1 MAAQTRIIDLSGD
14 KAFLRKLKS
23 LGDRATTIVSGALFQ
38 EAEAIM
44 TESKQ
49 QCPVDT
55 GALRSS
61 GHVAPPETS
70 GGRVVVTLGYGGPA
84 VSYAIFVHENLTA
97 RHPVG
102 KAKFLEDP
110 LLAAVNG
117 MEARLGAMIR
127 KGIEQALR

>member
-1 MAAQTRIIDLSGD
+1 MPAQSRIIDLSGD
-14 KAFLRKLKS
+14 KEFLRKLKS
-23 LGDRATTIVSGALFQ
+23 LGDRATTIVSAALFQ

-55 GALRSS
+55 GVLRST
-61 GHVAPPETS
+61 GHVTPPEVS

-84 VSYAIFVHENLTA
+84 APYAIVQHERLDFVHK
-97 RHPVG
+97 VG
-102 KAKFLEDP
+102 RAKFLEIP
-110 LLAAVNG
+110 MLEAVNG

-127 KGIEQALR
+127 KGIEGALR